1 MDTTY
6 QKRYIKVGEIFV
18 GVRPTEIVTVLGSC
32 VAVCLYDPVERV
44 SALNHYLMPLWNGS
58 ELQSPKYGDIS
69 IPRLIE
75 SMENVGC
82 HVRNIQAKLFGGA
95 NLNISTNEQMMIG
108 KRNVVIAKE
117 ILQEYRIPIVAQ
129 DVEGSRGRR
138 IMVISDTG
146 KVKLKYTRNAT
157 EGV

>member
-1 MDTTY
+1 MNGVY

-18 GVRPTEIVTVLGSC
+18 GVKPTEIVTVLGSC
-32 VAVCLYDPVERV
+32 VAVCLHDPYEGI
-44 SALNHYLMPLWNGS
+44 SSLNHYLMPLWNGT
-58 ELQSPKYGDIS
+58 ELQSPKYGNIS

-82 HVRNIQAKLFGGA
+82 NIRNLQAKVFGGA
-95 NLNISTNEQMMIG
+95 NLNTTTNEQLMIG
-108 KRNVVIAKE
+108 KRNVIVAKE

-129 DVEGSRGRR
+129 DLEGARGRR
-138 IMVISDTG
+138 ILVQSDTG
-146 KVKLKYTRNAT
+146 KVFLKYTKNPN